1 MSQTSFSFRNIFLG
15 VLLGIAAVA
24 GWAFYPQLQSA
35 VETQV
40 PLVLAKFTSHSTTDT
55 EDSDGEPLMEITPA
69 EAEEKIEEP
78 QTAPPAIESATLN
91 AGDSEPAD
99 PAADPMV
106 PARAEPAPA
115 DPLEASPGWNPDLAK
130 ALIEPV
136 EAAPTTGA
144 GDGSPAPGPAAQDTR
159 SAAVVEQPS
168 PQKTLPAAIPGDD
181 THPPR
186 QREEEASWQSLLALP
201 FLPEQAADY
210 PYGDCFKT
218 AAVENRLPLPVVL
231 GMAAYLSNFDPEV
244 VSDSGAGILN
254 VGWPRPAKRLGI
266 EEQETLTRDA
276 CANISAGARH
286 LASLLAESQG
296 QWVPALVAY
305 RRHVAPAYLGRIRPE
320 DLDFSRELRDHVQEV
335 IRQPYQPKTMYAFW
349 EFDEQI
355 TARRFMKMVQ
365 NQSGV
370 QLWMRQQ
377 GFSYVIYIPAA
388 DPQEKDRKL
397 QLIEQETG
405 LQAVLTFREDAPS

>member
-1 MSQTSFSFRNIFLG
+1 M
-15 VLLGIAAVA
+15 
-24 GWAFYPQLQSA
+24 
-35 VETQV
+35 
-40 PLVLAKFTSHSTTDT
+40 
-55 EDSDGEPLMEITPA
+55 
-69 EAEEKIEEP
+69 
-78 QTAPPAIESATLN
+78 
-91 AGDSEPAD
+91 
-99 PAADPMV
+99 
-106 PARAEPAPA
+106 
-115 DPLEASPGWNPDLAK
+115 
-130 ALIEPV
+130 
-136 EAAPTTGA
+136 
-144 GDGSPAPGPAAQDTR
+144 
-159 SAAVVEQPS
+159 
-168 PQKTLPAAIPGDD
+168 PGDD
-181 THPPR
+181 TRPPR
-186 QREEEASWQSLLALP
+186 QREEEANWQSLLALP

-210 PYGDCFKT
+210 PFGDCFKT

-231 GMAAYLSNFDPEV
+231 GMAAYLSNFDPQV

-266 EEQETLTRDA
+266 EEQEVLTRDA

-305 RRHVAPAYLGRIRPE
+305 RRHVAPDYLGRIRPE
-320 DLDFSRELRDHVQEV
+320 DLDFSRELRRHVQEI

-365 NQSGV
+365 HQSGV